1 MTGSISRRAFLDVA
15 AAVAAAPLIEGL
27 PQSAGG
33 QSEATFST
41 DVNLVNVFVTV
52 HDKQGKIITDL
63 AKEDFALSEDGRAQT
78 IQYFSRE
85 SNLPL
90 TLGLLV
96 DTSMS
101 QRRVL
106 GEEKTASY
114 KFLDR
119 VLRENDQAFI
129 IHFDHDTELLQDLTN
144 SKRKLQ
150 KALDELRLPDEDRLQ
165 LQRRGS
171 GYPGGYPGN
180 GSPRYPGPGRRM
192 RGPGTTLYDAIFLA
206 SDELMRHQKGRKALV
221 LLTDGVDNGSKTPLT
236 GGIAAAQ
243 RADTLVYSALFAD
256 EEGYGYP
263 MGGFGGRGMGRR
275 GGGMG
280 RYPQMDR
287 RDGKT
292 VLQQI
297 SRETGGGFY
306 EVSKKLTIED
316 IYDRIQDDLRNQY
329 SLGYTSNKRDSSG
342 EYRAISVTTTCKG
355 AIVQARQGYYPAA
368 R

>member
-1 MTGSISRRAFLDVA
+1 MTGSISRRAFLDFA
-15 AAVAAAPLIEGL
+15 AALAAAPWLDAL
-27 PQSAGG
+27 PQSPGA

-41 DVNLVNVFVTV
+41 DVNVVNVFVTA

-78 IQYFSRE
+78 IKYFSRE
-85 SNLPL
+85 NNLPL

-106 GEEKTASY
+106 GEEKSASY

-119 VLRENDQAFI
+119 VLRQQDQAFV

-144 SKRKLQ
+144 SKPKLQ
-150 KALDELRLPDEDRLQ
+150 KSLDDLQLPDESRPQ
-165 LQRRGS
+165 LNRGGT
-171 GYPGGYPGN
+171 GYPGGN

-206 SDELMRHQKGRKALV
+206 SDELMRRQKGRKALV
-221 LLTDGVDNGSKTPLT
+221 LLTDGVDNGSKTPLNEA
-236 GGIAAAQ
+236 IASAQ
-243 RADTLVYSALFAD
+243 RADTLVYSILFAD
-256 EEGYGYP
+256 EEAYGNP

-280 RYPQMDR
+280 RFPQNER
-287 RDGKT
+287 HDGKK
-292 VLQQI
+292 VLQQL

-306 EVSKKLTIED
+306 EVSKKLTVED

-329 SLGYTSNKRDSSG
+329 SLGYSSDKRDASG
-342 EYRAISVTTTCKG
+342 EYRAISVTTTRKG
-355 AIVQARQGYYPAA
+355 ALVQAREGYYPTAH
-368 R
+368 

>member
-1 MTGSISRRAFLDVA
+1 MTGSISRRAFLGLA
-15 AAVAAAPLIEGL
+15 AAVAAAPLLEAL
-27 PQSAGG
+27 PQSAAG

-41 DVNLVNVFVTV
+41 DVNVVNVFVTV

-63 AKEDFALSEDGRAQT
+63 TKEDFALSEDGRAQA
-78 IQYFSRE
+78 IKYFSRE

-101 QRRVL
+101 QRRVI

-114 KFLDR
+114 KFLER

-129 IHFDHDTELLQDLTN
+129 IHFDHDAELLQDLTN
-144 SKRKLQ
+144 SKPKLQ
-150 KALDELRLPDEDRLQ
+150 KALDELRLPEEDRPQ
-165 LQRRGS
+165 LHRPGG

-206 SDELMRHQKGRKALV
+206 SDELMRHQKGRKAV
-221 LLTDGVDNGSKTPLT
+221 ILLTDGVDNGSKTPLAGT
-236 GGIAAAQ
+236 TAAAQ
-243 RADTLVYSALFAD
+243 RADTLVYSILFAD
-256 EEGYGYP
+256 EEGYAP
-263 MGGFGGRGMGRR
+263 TGGFGGRGMGRR
-275 GGGMG
+275 GGRIG

-287 RDGKT
+287 REGKT
-292 VLQQI
+292 VLEQI

-329 SLGYTSNKRDSSG
+329 SLGYTSNKGDTSG
-342 EYRAISVTTTCKG
+342 GYRAISVTTTRKG
-355 AIVQARQGYYPAA
+355 AIAQAREGYYPAD